1 MNRTFLYESH
11 MGLGS
16 KFVNFSGWEMPI
28 HYGSQINEHNCV
40 RNGVGIFDVSH
51 MNVFDFYGVEA
62 KEFMRYVLTND
73 VNKIDDGFALYSV
86 ITNNEGGIIDDLIV
100 YKFNNKKFRVVS
112 NCSTFD
118 DVNNFFES
126 NIIKF
131 NCDFFHKPSL
141 GVLAIQGPESEIA
154 LEDILKLG
162 LSNFKSFSFI
172 EKNELFV
179 SRTGYTGEDGFEVI
193 GEPEELQNIW
203 DLCISRSI
211 PPIGLGARDTLRVE
225 AGMNLN
231 GTDMTI
237 TNNPFESNL
246 GWVVDFSD
254 VERDFIAK
262 ENLIEIKKTNNLNLV
277 GVLLNEKGI
286 LRSGQKIIKDDID
299 GKVTSGTFSPY
310 IKKSIGFA
318 RIPMSIKGNAYVQI
332 RNKLLNVKILSLPF
346 IRKGKIMI

>member
-11 MGLGS
+11 LGLGS

>member
-11 MGLGS
+11 LGLGS

-141 GVLAIQGPESEIA
+141 GILAIQGPESEIA

-262 ENLIEIKKTNNLNLV
+262 ENLIEIKNTNNLNLV

>member
-11 MGLGS
+11 LGLGS

-28 HYGSQINEHNCV
+28 HYGSQINEHNSV
-40 RNGVGIFDVSH
+40 RNSAGIFDVSH
-51 MNVFDFYGVEA
+51 MNIFDFCGVEA
-62 KEFMRYVLTND
+62 KEFMRHVLTND
-73 VNKIDDGFALYSV
+73 VNKIDDGSALYSV

-100 YKFNNKKFRVVS
+100 YKFNNEKFRVVS

-131 NCDFFHKPSL
+131 DCEFHHKPSL
-141 GVLAIQGPESEIA
+141 GILAIQGPESEIA
-154 LEDILKLG
+154 LKNILG
-162 LSNFKSFSFI
+162 LELSNYKSFSFT
-172 EKNELFV
+172 ERNKLFV

-237 TNNPFESNL
+237 KNNPFESNL

-254 VERDFIAK
+254 VERHFIAK
-262 ENLIEIKKTNNLNLV
+262 ENLLEIKNTNKIKLV

-286 LRSGQKIIKDDID
+286 LRSGQKIIKDDFE
-299 GKVTSGTFSPY
+299 GEVTSGTFSPY
-310 IKKSIGFA
+310 MKKSIGLA
-318 RIPMSIKGNAYVQI
+318 RIPMDISENANVLI

>member
-11 MGLGS
+11 LGLGS

-28 HYGSQINEHNCV
+28 HYGSQINEHNSV
-40 RNGVGIFDVSH
+40 RNSAGIFDVSH
-51 MNVFDFYGVEA
+51 MNIFDFCGVEA
-62 KEFMRYVLTND
+62 KEFMRHVLTND
-73 VNKIDDGFALYSV
+73 VNKIDDGYALYSV

-100 YKFNNKKFRVVS
+100 YKFNNEKFRVVS

-131 NCDFFHKPSL
+131 DCEFLHKPNL
-141 GVLAIQGPESEIA
+141 GILAIQGPESEIA
-154 LEDILKLG
+154 LENILKLE
-162 LSNFKSFSFI
+162 LSNYKSFSFT
-172 EKNELFV
+172 EKNKLFI

-203 DLCISRSI
+203 DLCISKSI

-237 TNNPFESNL
+237 KNNPFESNL
-246 GWVVDFSD
+246 GWVVDFND
-254 VERDFIAK
+254 IERDFIAK
-262 ENLIEIKKTNNLNLV
+262 EKLLEIKNTNKIKLV
-277 GVLLNEKGI
+277 GVLLNEKGV
-286 LRSGQKIIKDDID
+286 LRSGKKMIK
-299 GKVTSGTFSPY
+299 GNFEGEVTSGTFSPY
-310 IKKSIGFA
+310 MKKSIGFA
-318 RIPMSIKGNAYVQI
+318 RIPMVININASVLI
-332 RNKLLNVKILSLPF
+332 RNKLLNVEILSIPF
-346 IRKGKIMI
+346 IRKGKIII

>member
-11 MGLGS
+11 LGLGS

-237 TNNPFESNL
+237 INNPFESNL

-262 ENLIEIKKTNNLNLV
+262 ENLIEIKNTNNLNLV

>member
-11 MGLGS
+11 LGLGS

-141 GVLAIQGPESEIA
+141 GILAIQGPESEIA

-203 DLCISRSI
+203 DLCISMSI

-237 TNNPFESNL
+237 INNPFESNL

>member
-11 MGLGS
+11 LGLGS

-40 RNGVGIFDVSH
+40 RNSAGIFDVSH
-51 MNVFDFYGVEA
+51 MNIFDFYGVEA

-73 VNKIDDGFALYSV
+73 VNKIDGGSALYSV

-100 YKFNNKKFRVVS
+100 YKFNNEKFRVVS

-131 NCDFFHKPSL
+131 DCEFLHKPTQ
-141 GVLAIQGPESEIA
+141 GILAIQDQN
-154 LEDILKLG
+154 LRVLLKIFL
-162 LSNFKSFSFI
+162 NWSFQTIKISFT
-172 EKNELFV
+172 EKNDLFI
-179 SRTGYTGEDGFEVI
+179 SRTGYTGEDGFEII

-203 DLCISRSI
+203 DLCISKSI

-231 GTDMTI
+231 GTDMTMN
-237 TNNPFESNL
+237 NNP
-246 GWVVDFSD
+246 
-254 VERDFIAK
+254 
-262 ENLIEIKKTNNLNLV
+262 
-277 GVLLNEKGI
+277 
-286 LRSGQKIIKDDID
+286 
-299 GKVTSGTFSPY
+299 
-310 IKKSIGFA
+310 
-318 RIPMSIKGNAYVQI
+318 
-332 RNKLLNVKILSLPF
+332 LSL
-346 IRKGKIMI
+346 I

>member
-11 MGLGS
+11 LGLGS

-237 TNNPFESNL
+237 INNPFESNL

-262 ENLIEIKKTNNLNLV
+262 ENLIEIKNTNNLNLV

-318 RIPMSIKGNAYVQI
+318 RIPMSIKGNDYVQI
-332 RNKLLNVKILSLPF
+332 RNKLLNVKIFSRPF

>member
-11 MGLGS
+11 LGLGS

-141 GVLAIQGPESEIA
+141 GILAIQGPESEIA

-203 DLCISRSI
+203 DLCISMSI

-237 TNNPFESNL
+237 INNPFESNL

-262 ENLIEIKKTNNLNLV
+262 ENLIEIKNTNNLNLV

>member
-11 MGLGS
+11 LGLGS

-141 GVLAIQGPESEIA
+141 GILAIQGPESEIA
-154 LEDILKLG
+154 LKNILKLE

-262 ENLIEIKKTNNLNLV
+262 ENLIEIKNTNNLNLV

>member
-1 MNRTFLYESH
+1 M
-11 MGLGS
+11 
-16 KFVNFSGWEMPI
+16 
-28 HYGSQINEHNCV
+28 
-40 RNGVGIFDVSH
+40 
-51 MNVFDFYGVEA
+51 EA
-62 KEFMRYVLTND
+62 KEFMRHVLTND
-73 VNKIDDGFALYSV
+73 VNKIDDGSALYSV

-100 YKFNNKKFRVVS
+100 YKFNNEKFRVVS

-131 NCDFFHKPSL
+131 DCEFHHKPSL
-141 GVLAIQGPESEIA
+141 GILAIQGPESEIA
-154 LEDILKLG
+154 LKNILKLE
-162 LSNFKSFSFI
+162 LSNYKSFSFT
-172 EKNELFV
+172 ERNKLFV

-237 TNNPFESNL
+237 KNNPFESNL

-254 VERDFIAK
+254 IERDFIAK
-262 ENLIEIKKTNNLNLV
+262 EKLLEIKNTNKIKLV
-277 GVLLNEKGI
+277 GVLL
-286 LRSGQKIIKDDID
+286 
-299 GKVTSGTFSPY
+299 
-310 IKKSIGFA
+310 
-318 RIPMSIKGNAYVQI
+318 
-332 RNKLLNVKILSLPF
+332 LSL
-346 IRKGKIMI
+346 IHI

>member
-11 MGLGS
+11 LGLGS

-28 HYGSQINEHNCV
+28 HYGSQINEHNSV
-40 RNGVGIFDVSH
+40 RNSAGIFDVSH
-51 MNVFDFYGVEA
+51 MNIFDFCGVEA
-62 KEFMRYVLTND
+62 KEFMRHVLTND
-73 VNKIDDGFALYSV
+73 VNKIDDGYALYSV

-100 YKFNNKKFRVVS
+100 YKFNNEKFRVVS

-131 NCDFFHKPSL
+131 DCEFHHKPSL
-141 GVLAIQGPESEIA
+141 GILAIQGPESETA
-154 LEDILKLG
+154 LKNILKLE
-162 LSNFKSFSFI
+162 LSNYKSFSFT
-172 EKNELFV
+172 ERNKLFI

-193 GEPEELQNIW
+193 GEPEKLQNIW
-203 DLCISRSI
+203 DLCISMSI

-237 TNNPFESNL
+237 KNNPFESNL

-254 VERDFIAK
+254 VERDFIAR
-262 ENLIEIKKTNNLNLV
+262 ENLLEIKNTNKIKLV

-286 LRSGQKIIKDDID
+286 LRSGQKIIKDDFE
-299 GKVTSGTFSPY
+299 GEVTSGTFSPY
-310 IKKSIGFA
+310 MKKSIGLA
-318 RIPMSIKGNAYVQI
+318 RIPMDMSGNANVLI

>member
-11 MGLGS
+11 LGLGS

-100 YKFNNKKFRVVS
+100 YKFNNKQFRVVS

-126 NIIKF
+126 NIVKF

-262 ENLIEIKKTNNLNLV
+262 ENLIEIKNTNNLNLV

>member
-1 MNRTFLYESH
+1 MNRTFLYKSH
-11 MGLGS
+11 LSLGS

-28 HYGSQINEHNCV
+28 HYGSQINEHNSV
-40 RNGVGIFDVSH
+40 RNSAGIFDVSH
-51 MNVFDFYGVEA
+51 MNIFDFSGVEA

-73 VNKIDDGFALYSV
+73 VNKIDDGSALYSL

-100 YKFNNKKFRVVS
+100 YKFNNEKFRVVS

-131 NCDFFHKPSL
+131 NCELFHKPSL
-141 GVLAIQGPESEIA
+141 GILAIQGPKSEIA
-154 LEDILKLG
+154 LKNILELE
-162 LSNFKSFSFI
+162 LSSFKSFSFA
-172 EKNELFV
+172 EKNKLFI

-193 GEPEELQNIW
+193 GEPKELQNIW
-203 DLCISRSI
+203 DLCISKSI

-231 GTDMTI
+231 GTDMT
-237 TNNPFESNL
+237 TKNNPFESNL

-262 ENLIEIKKTNNLNLV
+262 ENLFEIKNTNKIKLV

-286 LRSGQKIIKDDID
+286 LRNGQKIIKDDFE
-299 GKVTSGTFSPY
+299 GEVTSGTFSPY
-310 IKKSIGFA
+310 MKKSIGLA
-318 RIPMSIKGNAYVQI
+318 RVPMAINGDANVQI

>member
-11 MGLGS
+11 LGLGS

-100 YKFNNKKFRVVS
+100 YKFNNKQFRVVS

-126 NIIKF
+126 NIVKF